1 MLPLSLLAAQK
12 MANLLTNTNLL
23 TTQISQIAA
32 DNSVNIPAIAPT
44 QVFLSSATPDIGDL
58 RAQMTYPRVCIY
70 SDTIKNTKIEK
81 YRSLSGTV
89 GVTTEV
95 WASANLV
102 QQTDQWIH
110 YYVEALTLVLRQNT
124 GDWQDGLFFSGIY
137 TVQFQPPK
145 AGGLGYVQSAK
156 VTCSLGVSL
165 N

>member
-12 MANLLTNTNLL
+12 LANLLTNANLL

-32 DNSVNIPAIAPT
+32 ETNVNIPTILPA
-44 QVFLSSATPDIGDL
+44 QVVLSSATPDIADL
-58 RAQMTYPRVCIY
+58 RAQMSYPRVCIY
-70 SDTIKNTKIEK
+70 SDTIKNTQVEK
-81 YRSLSGTV
+81 FRSLSGTI
-89 GVTTEV
+89 GVTAEV
-95 WASANLV
+95 WASGTLV

-110 YYVEALTLVLRQNT
+110 YYVEALTLALRQNI

-137 TVQFQPPK
+137 TVQFQQPK

-156 VTCSLGVSL
+156 ITCSLGVSL

>member
-12 MANLLTNTNLL
+12 IANLLTSSNLL
-23 TTQISQIAA
+23 TTEIGQIAA
-32 DNSVNIPAIAPT
+32 YNNVAVPLITSAQIL
-44 QVFLSSATPDIGDL
+44 LSSATQDTGDL

-70 SDTIKNTKIEK
+70 SDSIKNTQIEK
-81 YRSLSGTV
+81 FRSLSGTV
-89 GVTTEV
+89 GVTVEI

-110 YYVEALTLVLRQNT
+110 YYVEALTSILRKNT
-124 GDWQDGLFFSGIY
+124 GDWQDGLFFPGIY
-137 TVQFQPPK
+137 TVQFVPPK

>member
-23 TTQISQIAA
+23 ATEIGQMAEDNNAIIPPIASTQIL
-32 DNSVNIPAIAPT
+32 
-44 QVFLSSATPDIGDL
+44 LSSATPDIGDL
-58 RAQMTYPRVCIY
+58 RAQMSYPRVCIY
-70 SDTIKNTKIEK
+70 SDTIKNTKVEK
-81 YRSLSGTV
+81 FRSLSGTV
-89 GVTTEV
+89 GVTAEI

-110 YYVEALTLVLRQNT
+110 YYVEALTVILRQNT

-137 TVQFQPPK
+137 TVQFVPPK

>member
-23 TTQISQIAA
+23 ATEIGQMAA
-32 DNSVNIPAIAPT
+32 DNNAIIPPIAST
-44 QVFLSSATPDIGDL
+44 QILLSSATPDIGDL
-58 RAQMTYPRVCIY
+58 RAQMSYPRVCIY
-70 SDTIKNTKIEK
+70 SDTIKNTKVEK
-81 YRSLSGTV
+81 FRSLSGTV
-89 GVTTEV
+89 GVTAEI

-110 YYVEALTLVLRQNT
+110 YYVEALTVILRQNT

-137 TVQFQPPK
+137 TVQFVPPK